1 MPIDRNGTAP
11 RRQSHNLLLAAVAA
25 IGLSGCAGAHFYDP
39 ENDKAAAAAKTTSDD
54 LNLVGV
60 IDQERG
66 NLSKLLQSDVALVAA
81 LSQTLRD
88 GELQALLEDST
99 ASPLSKRLADAT
111 SVRAKELTGSDLPAP
126 GTEVDAKASLCGE
139 TDDGRTVPTLPLN
152 AVNAERCAATVFESE
167 RHGFIQVMKVPAP
180 VCDPAGAP
188 LALDRKKYTQL
199 AIEAWGPDA
208 GITEQRVDR
217 RLGDLEKK
225 CALRQRAFGWIAGIG
240 GLLGE
245 RAKRWRDEKA
255 ALATNLT
262 AAKTAKSAYGAALKE
277 YEAARKA
284 ADGDASGEAKKKLGE
299 NVEKVEKVR
308 KALERLG
315 DANVFGKAEA
325 IDEQIAKIDLILKAA
340 ATGPVDA
347 ATLEKAGADMR
358 AALILAGALPG
369 VVGQLGTI
377 AALADAPPVNAL
389 IFEKNRLLAL
399 KLGADRAV
407 ERSEARVDLHERRYE
422 ATVAELATLAAAH
435 QQLGWATAAK
445 GGPISARDLLNAGP
459 ATEKARRL
467 MVAAVATYLTTV
479 SGPQRIAREVDYR
492 LIDVTHAEA
501 LDKSE
506 TSLRLWQTSIQQP
519 VTALAA
525 YHQSGVRKEDVIEIL
540 KGLGLFTIAGRVN

>member
-1 MPIDRNGTAP
+1 MPIDRTGTAP
-11 RRQSHNLLLAAVAA
+11 RRQSHNLLLAAIAA
-25 IGLSGCAGAHFYDP
+25 IGLSGCAGAHFYDA
-39 ENDKAAAAAKTTSDD
+39 ENDKTAAAAKTASDD
-54 LNLVGV
+54 LDLVGV

-66 NLSKLLQSDVALVAA
+66 NLSKLLQSDVALVAS

-99 ASPLSKRLADAT
+99 AKPLSTRLADAIRR
-111 SVRAKELTGSDLPAP
+111 RANELTGADLPTP
-126 GTEVDAKASLCGE
+126 GTKVDAKASLCGE
-139 TDDGRTVPTLPLN
+139 TDGGRTVPTVLLN
-152 AVNAERCAATVFESE
+152 AVNAERCAATVVESE
-167 RHGFIQVMKVPAP
+167 RHGFSQVMKVPAP

-188 LALDRKKYTQL
+188 LVLDRKKYTQL
-199 AIEAWGPDA
+199 AIDAWGPDA
-208 GITEQRVDR
+208 GVTEQRLDR

-225 CALRQRAFGWIAGIG
+225 CTLQQRAFGWIVGHGSIG
-240 GLLGE
+240 T
-245 RAKRWRDEKA
+245 RAKDWRKEQTT
-255 ALATNLT
+255 LATKLT

-277 YEAARKA
+277 YEAAR
-284 ADGDASGEAKKKLGE
+284 DDAGRNPSENAKKKLGE
-299 NVEKVEKVR
+299 SIEKVR
-308 KALERLG
+308 MALKGLG
-315 DANVFGKAEA
+315 EANVFGKTEA
-325 IDEQIAKIDLILKAA
+325 IDEQVAKIDLILKAA
-340 ATGPVDA
+340 ATGTVDA
-347 ATLEKAGADMR
+347 ATTEKADKDMR

-369 VVGQLGTI
+369 VVGRLGTV

-389 IFEKNRLLAL
+389 ILEKNRLLAL

-407 ERSEARVDLHERRYE
+407 ERSKARVDLYERRYE
-422 ATVAELATLAAAH
+422 ATVAELRTLTAAH
-435 QQLGWATAAK
+435 QQLVWATAAK
-445 GGPISARDLLNAGP
+445 GGPISAGDLLNAGP

-525 YHQSGVRKEDVIEIL
+525 YHQSGVRTEDVIEIL
-540 KGLGLFTIAGRVN
+540 KGLGLFAIAGRVN